1 MVTGCPNC
9 PKWKAK
15 YGRAKQEL
23 LEVSEKLRASNLR
36 KEKVDRAVTKQVGLS
51 RAALC
56 KARGILEQGND
67 SNHH

>member
-1 MVTGCPNC
+1 MAAGCPNC

-15 YGRAKQEL
+15 YSRAKQEL
-23 LEVSEKLRASNLR
+23 IEVSEKLRMSNAR
-36 KEKVDRAVTKQVGLS
+36 KEKVDRAVSKQVGLS

-56 KARGILEQGND
+56 KARGILEQAND